1 MWAEAKSSRA
11 SFCDGLGFAEPVFS
25 ISYSKNGPGQRD
37 GLTSLGLVES
47 TQFIWRQVL
56 ETLPELV
63 FCSQKMHEVFRKL
76 R

>member
-25 ISYSKNGPGQRD
+25 ISYSKNGPAQRD

-47 TQFIWRQVL
+47 T
-56 ETLPELV
+56 
-63 FCSQKMHEVFRKL
+63 
-76 R
+76 